1 MPRTGSSVTDQSKI
15 NQQIAQGGGADLARD
30 QVSRG
35 NRQKKAL
42 KAVGRRLMLQ
52 RIQAEIGVGRA
63 AAAKKTKG

>member
-1 MPRTGSSVTDQSKI
+1 PRTGSNVTDHTKI

-30 QVSRG
+30 QVSQTSR
-35 NRQKKAL
+35 RKKAL

-52 RIQAEIGVGRA
+52 RMQGEIGVGRA